1 MATISSSLTTAFTP
15 GAGDFIVQV
24 TGGSV
29 QLQRRNT
36 AGADWA
42 NVPSP
47 LNFTMSGTSSAV
59 PLNASS
65 AWTVA
70 NPVAGA
76 QYRAMLVA
84 GSPVFQA
91 DQ

>member
-1 MATISSSLTTAFTP
+1 MATISTSLNTAFTP

-24 TGGSV
+24 TGGAV

-36 AGADWA
+36 SGAAWA

-47 LNFTMSGTSSAV
+47 LNYTMLGTSTAS
-59 PLNASS
+59 PLNDSS

-76 QYRAMLVA
+76 QYRAVA
-84 GSPVFQA
+84 VTGTPVFQA